1 MDRTDGSLVV
11 GLLAGGVAGAL
22 IAWLWSSSL
31 DGQTEGSISLMFWCC
46 IVLGAFAGAMVGT
59 LFAGKRTPD
68 VQPPDAPPVS
78 PNKQN
83 LEGCFGCGCLT
94 LLCDGLL
101 FMYGIALGG
110 AGELR
115 RSPPAL
121 NDLVMFCVFGL
132 PVLGLIT
139 LLIYN
144 WSKRR

>member
-31 DGQTEGSISLMFWCC
+31 D
-46 IVLGAFAGAMVGT
+46 GAMVGT